1 MEKISGYLEIGTPT
15 PSLMRDS
22 CYLRSQSTHHA
33 AVTDAAV
40 GCWRQNWGP
49 FLCLQNSWG
58 DKLSPVSPSSPE
70 EGLCKKVSI
79 FHSLRQVCVDREGH
93 LHFGQAVRGVGG
105 GVGGRKDLHQTVG
118 VRLMS
123 VLETSVAWE
132 GQLKL
137 WLAGGRWVGHS
148 HQFRCRALSAG
159 GTRWAGEE
167 TGIRWL
173 VLREAWGR
181 LGHWRLPACLS
192 SRVSTSYVSPWV

>member
-105 GVGGRKDLHQTVG
+105 WGGGEKRSASDSGSQAHVCSGNFCGLGRTAQT
-118 VRLMS
+118 
-123 VLETSVAWE
+123 
-132 GQLKL
+132 
-137 WLAGGRWVGHS
+137 LAGRRQMG
-148 HQFRCRALSAG
+148 
-159 GTRWAGEE
+159 WAQ
-167 TGIRWL
+167 
-173 VLREAWGR
+173 
-181 LGHWRLPACLS
+181 
-192 SRVSTSYVSPWV
+192 SPIPVPSP